1 MEFLLTIQ
9 TLIWLFPIMFIIHDF
24 EEIIMVEKWLH
35 NNQTKLYK
43 RLPTKIANR
52 IVKQFSMT
60 TAQFAVAVLL
70 IFLIISAATI
80 SANIYFYNG
89 IAINL
94 YFFIIITSVF
104 FIHAFTHIGQTI
116 LFRSITPGTVTS
128 LIIIIPYSILL
139 YRSLFMAEIVTW
151 KMIIICLPFGFL
163 FFPIVLIAHWFGRK
177 FIE

>member
-35 NNQTKLYK
+35 NNQTNLYK
-43 RLPTKIANR
+43 RLPTKIADR

-70 IFLIISAATI
+70 IFLLISAATI

-89 IAINL
+89 IATNL
-94 YFFIIITSVF
+94 YFFIVITSVF
-104 FIHAFTHIGQTI
+104 LSMHLRTLGKRFYFALLPLELLHRYLLSSPTAFFYIDRC
-116 LFRSITPGTVTS
+116 LWRKS
-128 LIIIIPYSILL
+128 LHG
-139 YRSLFMAEIVTW
+139 
-151 KMIIICLPFGFL
+151 K
-163 FFPIVLIAHWFGRK
+163 
-177 FIE
+177 